1 MVDESDLIETVA
13 MDVSRRKSQTVQV
26 EIKVGKEL
34 RVTRTRRGL
43 TPIAPHF

>member
-1 MVDESDLIETVA
+1 MVDESDLIETA
-13 MDVSRRKSQTVQV
+13 MDVSPRKSQTVQV
-26 EIKVGKEL
+26 EIEVGKEL